1 MTAKLWSDTA
11 QLDDALSHSLTEQE
25 YSHIREL
32 LGRDLNI
39 LELGI
44 CAALYSEHCSYKSTK
59 VHLRNL
65 PTEGPQVVQGPG
77 ENAGVVDIGD
87 NETVVFKVES
97 HNHPSFIEPFQG
109 AATGVGGIV
118 RDVFTMGAR
127 PIALMNGLR
136 FGAISNSR
144 TSYLLQNAVAGIG
157 HYGNCMGIPT
167 VGGELFFHEAYNG
180 NCLVNAFCL
189 GVADKD
195 KIFYGRA
202 SGVGNPIFY
211 IGSKTGR
218 DGIKGA
224 VMASESFT
232 ENSAQKRP
240 TVQVGDPFQQK
251 LLLEACLEIMGANLV
266 IGIQDMGAAGLTSSS
281 FEMAERA
288 GSGVRLNLE
297 LVPQRETG
305 MNPYEL
311 MLSESQERM
320 LLAVRRGSEAAVL
333 EICSRWEL
341 DAVQIGEVIEE
352 RHVELRWNGAIASIL
367 PVEVVT
373 AAVPQY
379 RWPESVPQ
387 DQQQRLSFV
396 ARDVTA
402 PKDLGAVWLK
412 LLGHEN
418 SCSRRPVYSQ
428 YDSTIRNGTVIHP
441 GGDAAVIRIP
451 KSGVG
456 KRTEKGIAITL
467 DCNSVYC
474 SLDPRQGTA
483 LTLAEACR
491 NIAAVGAKPL
501 ALSDCLNFGSPQR
514 PEGMWQIAEAI
525 RGLGEASRAL
535 GVPIVSGNVSLYNET
550 LGKAVLPTP
559 TLVTV
564 GLMADASKAVGIHFR
579 SAGDKILVLGKTRV
593 EELGG
598 SLYLSA
604 IHQMERGA
612 LPILDYDQEI
622 RTADL
627 VRSLINDRLLHSCH
641 DVSQGGL
648 AVALAESCFS
658 ELKAI
663 GATISLKGE
672 GALERPDGV
681 LFAESGGRYILSYSP
696 KDERAIQRAIERAG
710 VEVLGTGTVGGEQI
724 SVSGIATIAL
734 SDSFTAWSTGIMRLF
749 P

>member
-352 RHVELRWNGAIASIL
+352 RQVELRWNGAIASIL

-663 GATISLKGE
+663 GATISLQGE